1 MLKLSFL
8 RLSTLLLRILA
19 VGRCVGLFACDDSE
33 ETGETIGYN
42 CAGELKTGSTSTFS
56 ISGYVKD
63 GKTGNKQSGSVLLYD
78 SLGVSLLGDSSVSSS
93 SKYSFSGLTPSWY
106 ILKADISDYTTVP
119 DKKCLT
125 STKNNKFL
133 YSLKSSDATNAN
145 VIVLTWD
152 DDSTNDLD
160 SHLLASGGSPEDTHI
175 GYNGRGYGSGSG
187 YDNASN
193 DSQWAWIDKDARLSA
208 SNCGNSVSN
217 CPPETI
223 TLGLDST
230 SGPIRN
236 NVDKACYYVYM
247 YSSGTWSGMTDV
259 EVMLFQSDGTFLKNF
274 TPPADTSTSNRY
286 WHVFDLDSNLIYTE
300 IKTASSTKPTCS

>member
-1 MLKLSFL
+1 ML
-8 RLSTLLLRILA
+8 
-19 VGRCVGLFACDDSE
+19 
-33 ETGETIGYN
+33 
-42 CAGELKTGSTSTFS
+42 
-56 ISGYVKD
+56 SGTV
-63 GKTGNKQSGSVLLYD
+63 NLYD

-93 SKYSFSGLTPSWY
+93 SKYTFSNLTPSTY
-106 ILKADISDYTTVP
+106 VLKSVITDYTTVP

-125 STKNNKFL
+125 SDENNKYLF
-133 YSLKSSDATNAN
+133 SLKSSDARNAN

-152 DDSTNDLD
+152 SGTNDLD

-175 GYNGRGYGSGSG
+175 GYKGTGYGSGSG

-193 DSQWAWIDKDARLSA
+193 YSQWAWFDKDATRNA
-208 SNCGNSVSN
+208 SNCTSTRN
-217 CPPETI
+217 CPPETV

-247 YSSGTWSGMTDV
+247 FTGGTWSGMTGV

-286 WHVFDLDSNLIYTE
+286 WHVFDLDSNLNIT
-300 IKTASSTKPTCS
+300 IKNTVSSSAPTCS